1 MRVIIIV
8 CLQMHAHTHTCY
20 KRCVFAHHF
29 LLTIQRKR
37 LYKATALK
45 MASGIVPIVSFSQ
58 NWDAHYVTQK
68 LNLEV
73 FSLDFLQNLDL
84 QDIIFCKTN
93 NGTLP
98 PSLQYRSVKAYSK
111 HMPFLHKAMQALQ
124 DQIRSN
130 PVCTNP
136 ITSNTCLARDNLFS
150 IALKPHHNLALVA
163 F

>member
-1 MRVIIIV
+1 MIKPQL
-8 CLQMHAHTHTCY
+8 CDSSLLCACKCTHTCY
-20 KRCVFAHHF
+20 KCCVFAHHF
-29 LLTIQRKR
+29 LLTIRRKR

-45 MASGIVPIVSFSQ
+45 MTSGIVPIC
-58 NWDAHYVTQK
+58 
-68 LNLEV
+68 
-73 FSLDFLQNLDL
+73 FLFYKTLIYKTLLFAKQMF
-84 QDIIFCKTN
+84 DIPK
-93 NGTLP
+93 GTLP

-130 PVCTNP
+130 PLCTNP

-150 IALKPHHNLALVA
+150 IALKLHHNLALVT